1 MASIQEQSETL
12 DLKTHEAIRMTF
24 RYCRHGGVSQTA
36 IAEKLGLHGDVVS
49 RWHTGRSPFSAK
61 NALGL
66 YTLVQEIIASGPIS
80 TRPEAEA
87 LVGLVKL
94 WKEVTELRKQLAGR
108 IQHDI
113 GSNLAR
119 LDKKDKLNLRER
131 QEQVILVS
139 EAHRIAIALEQ
150 CIMFS
155 AAWAACRDSIIEA
168 AEKAIEDGLV
178 NDSYLVTQ

>member
-1 MASIQEQSETL
+1 
-12 DLKTHEAIRMTF
+12 MTF
-24 RYCRHGGVSQTA
+24 SYFRHRGTNQTT
-36 IAEKLGLHGDVVS
+36 IAEKLGLHCDVVS
-49 RWHTGRSPFSAK
+49 RWNTGRSPFSAK

-66 YTLVQEIIASGPIS
+66 YTLVQEDIASEPIN
-80 TRPEAEA
+80 TRPAAES
-87 LVGLVKL
+87 LIHLVKL
-94 WKEVTELRKQLAGR
+94 WKEATELRKKFAGI

-113 GSNLAR
+113 GSKLAR

-131 QEQVILVS
+131 QEQVTLVS
-139 EAHRIAIALEQ
+139 EARRISIALEQ